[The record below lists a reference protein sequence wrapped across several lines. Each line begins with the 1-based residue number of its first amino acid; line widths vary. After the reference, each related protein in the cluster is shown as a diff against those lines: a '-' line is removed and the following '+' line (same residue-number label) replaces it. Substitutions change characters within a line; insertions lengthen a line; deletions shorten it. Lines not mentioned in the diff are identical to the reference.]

1 MLNTVVVR
9 ISNFLVG
16 VVLARTVF
24 GPTVWGLYAVSQV
37 VITVLLSANEL
48 GIDAAVVRWEG
59 DVRAFVR
66 TVCTLSVTSS
76 TVIYAGLFAS
86 APYIARLLGSPHA
99 TTMLRVLCVC
109 VIIDGFACVPLALLT
124 RDFAQGRRM
133 VVDLL
138 NFIVSTGVTV
148 WLAFSGVGAIS
159 FAWGSVAGC
168 TAALISATV
177 LAPFVVLPGWNTAQ
191 ARQLLGFGL
200 PLAGASLLTL
210 GVMNVDSAIV
220 GATLGPAMLGLY
232 QLAFNISSWPVNSIS
247 QAVQRIAFAGFS
259 RVADSAKLLAEVFSR
274 SLALLMALTVPAC
287 VLLATLA
294 GPMIGAVYG
303 PRWTPAANT
312 LSLLAILGLMRV
324 AYALM
329 YDCMAASGRGNGLM
343 GVQGLWMAA
352 LVPVLL
358 VGAHV
363 RGITGV
369 AGGHVVVAAAI
380 VGPAF
385 LWSLSRAGLRI
396 RSVARA
402 CLRPFAG
409 GLLMAAVSL
418 GVIHVTGPGWLGLMA
433 AGSAAIAAYLPIV
446 YPLRGLLRNV
456 TPEAADTPAADAA

>member
-1 MLNTVVVR
+1 
-9 ISNFLVG
+9 
-16 VVLARTVF
+16 
-24 GPTVWGLYAVSQV
+24 
-37 VITVLLSANEL
+37 
-48 GIDAAVVRWEG
+48 
-59 DVRAFVR
+59 
-66 TVCTLSVTSS
+66 
-76 TVIYAGLFAS
+76 
-86 APYIARLLGSPHA
+86 
-99 TTMLRVLCVC
+99 
-109 VIIDGFACVPLALLT
+109 
-124 RDFAQGRRM
+124 
-133 VVDLL
+133 
-138 NFIVSTGVTV
+138 
-148 WLAFSGVGAIS
+148 
-159 FAWGSVAGC
+159 
-168 TAALISATV
+168 
-177 LAPFVVLPGWNTAQ
+177 
-191 ARQLLGFGL
+191 
-200 PLAGASLLTL
+200 
-210 GVMNVDSAIV
+210 
-220 GATLGPAMLGLY
+220 
-232 QLAFNISSWPVNSIS
+232 
-247 QAVQRIAFAGFS
+247 VQRIAFAGFS